1 MNARKSTIVKLSEN
15 DGFQVTVGDGVIRHS
30 HKKVETMSLTDHSFV
45 SSAYYRYS
53 IDDKWQLNLAVNNYE
68 KCIIYLCHS
77 KCLVLSD

>member
-1 MNARKSTIVKLSEN
+1 MNARKSTIVKLSED

-53 IDDKWQLNLAVNNYE
+53 IDDK
-68 KCIIYLCHS
+68 
-77 KCLVLSD
+77 